1 MTTTEMNTQYAP
13 WPDALAAAVA
23 EFQYKEG
30 WRFYLN
36 TIDRDF
42 EDEERK
48 IAIAGGLTLQILVPC
63 QDSYHPE
70 LYRPVMHYHPVPAA
84 TYNRQS
90 WERWIIDRVMETETH
105 EAAEWARFV
114 VPNVEAERRPF
125 AATHGPGDNPYVL
138 HEYATEEQRQTSYL
152 GVRNDL

>member
-1 MTTTEMNTQYAP
+1 MTITQMNTQYAP
-13 WPDALAAAVA
+13 WPDDLADAVA
-23 EFQYKEG
+23 EFEYKEG
-30 WRFYLN
+30 WVFSLE

-42 EDEERK
+42 SDPARTMP
-48 IAIAGGLTLQILVPC
+48 IAGGLTFKIFVPC
-63 QDSYHPE
+63 HDSYHPE
-70 LYRPVMHYHPVPAA
+70 QYRPVMHYHPVPAA

-105 EAAEWARFV
+105 EACEWARF
-114 VPNVEAERRPF
+114 EDERRAF

-138 HEYATEEQRQTSYL
+138 HEYASPVQRETSYR

>member
-1 MTTTEMNTQYAP
+1 MTVTETNVQYAP

-30 WRFYLN
+30 WNFYLDV
-36 TIDRDF
+36 IDRDF
-42 EDEERK
+42 DDEARK
-48 IAIAGGLTLQILVPC
+48 IPIAGGLTFKILVPC
-63 QDSYHPE
+63 QDSYHPGR
-70 LYRPVMHYHPVPAA
+70 YRPVMHYHPVPAA

-90 WERWIIDRVMETETH
+90 WERWIIDRVLDTECH
-105 EAAEWARFV
+105 ESCEWARFG
-114 VPNVEAERRPF
+114 ERRAF

-138 HEYATEEQRQTSYL
+138 HEYASEVQRETSYR